1 MSASTAQSSAL
12 RLMSDLK
19 TMKQSPPEGVSASP
33 MSEDNLFVWGG
44 TVFGPDDTAWEGGI
58 YSMRLTF
65 TDQYPDK
72 PPRVRFTSEMVR
84 GSVPARAV
92 RSAAA
97 ARGGGEC
104 PGALPGPARPP
115 SISPPPPPRPPQ
127 FHPNIYPDGTLC
139 MDLIQDNWSP
149 IYSVCSILIAIRSL
163 LTDPNCASPANPE
176 AAHLY
181 QTDKKQYGRRV
192 RRVAEKS
199 VGG

>member
-1 MSASTAQSSAL
+1 MGMNERSHPSNTVLPGVPRRNRKPGIVMATKPSTL

-19 TMKQSPPEGVSASP
+19 TMKQNPPDGVSASP
-33 MSEDNLFVWGG
+33 MGDDNLFVWGG

-65 TDQYPDK
+65 TEQYPDK
-72 PPRVRFTSEMVR
+72 PPRVRFTCEM
-84 GSVPARAV
+84 
-92 RSAAA
+92 
-97 ARGGGEC
+97 
-104 PGALPGPARPP
+104 
-115 SISPPPPPRPPQ
+115 

-181 QTDKKQYGRRV
+181 QTDKKQYHRKV

-199 VGG
+199 TG

>member
-72 PPRVRFTSEMVR
+72 PPRVPMA
-84 GSVPARAV
+84 VPTRQ
-92 RSAAA
+92 
-97 ARGGGEC
+97 
-104 PGALPGPARPP
+104 LPGYYA
-115 SISPPPPPRPPQ
+115 
-127 FHPNIYPDGTLC
+127 DAML
-139 MDLIQDNWSP
+139 W
-149 IYSVCSILIAIRSL
+149 
-163 LTDPNCASPANPE
+163 
-176 AAHLY
+176 
-181 QTDKKQYGRRV
+181 
-192 RRVAEKS
+192 
-199 VGG
+199 